1 MCAQEMIYFH
11 IYPSTNYFYLGKVN
25 GHFEE
30 YNIYK
35 AIAAITEQLRETHG
49 FFQRHE
55 PWKMKFNKID
65 HLNCVLSV
73 TMENLRICGI
83 LMQPM
88 MPSLAD
94 KLLDRLAIPMDKRRY
109 IDAEEMFPSSE
120 DVKLGPN
127 PGPLISPK
135 SYSHTVFAE
144 ERHKQESN
152 TK

>member
-1 MCAQEMIYFH
+1 MIN
-11 IYPSTNYFYLGKVN
+11 SFYLGEAN
-25 GHFEE
+25 SHFEE

-35 AIAAITEQLRETHG
+35 AIAATTEQLRETHA

-88 MPSLAD
+88 MPSLAE
-94 KLLDRLAIPMDKRRY
+94 KLLDRLAVPMNKRKY
-109 IDAEEMFPSSE
+109 IDATEMFPSSE
-120 DVKLGPN
+120 DVKLGSN
-127 PGPLISPK
+127 PGPLIPPK
-135 SYSHTVFAE
+135 SHSHTVFAE
-144 ERHKQESN
+144 ERHKQEPN